1 MSRKRQQ
8 VSVPLNPA
16 LRQFVERQAAAED
29 RTVAGQI
36 RHLIAEAARQ
46 AQLARGRR
54 PQHSSLLPI
63 LIGLIAVPVASP
75 PSWICSRKGLEASGP
90 LVLARRLHRQ
100 VGPTGCRSFWPQV
113 VIAADLAMSPIRV
126 T

>member
-1 MSRKRQQ
+1 
-8 VSVPLNPA
+8 
-16 LRQFVERQAAAED
+16 
-29 RTVAGQI
+29 
-36 RHLIAEAARQ
+36 
-46 AQLARGRR
+46 
-54 PQHSSLLPI
+54 LLPI

-75 PSWICSRKGLEASGP
+75 PSRICSRKGLEASGP
-90 LVLARRLHRQ
+90 LVLGLRLHRQ

>member
-1 MSRKRQQ
+1 
-8 VSVPLNPA
+8 
-16 LRQFVERQAAAED
+16 
-29 RTVAGQI
+29 
-36 RHLIAEAARQ
+36 
-46 AQLARGRR
+46 
-54 PQHSSLLPI
+54 LLPI

-90 LVLARRLHRQ
+90 LVLGRRLHRQ